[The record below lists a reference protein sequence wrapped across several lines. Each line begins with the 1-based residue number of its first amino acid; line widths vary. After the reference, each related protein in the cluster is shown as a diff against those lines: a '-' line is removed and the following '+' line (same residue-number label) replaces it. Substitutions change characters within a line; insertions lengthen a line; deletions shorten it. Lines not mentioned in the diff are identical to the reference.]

1 MKCTDNCRFIPAASS
16 WRRRHRSPVM
26 AITKCRIWVPP
37 VNCFTGAAAA
47 LRQCGRTSD
56 GWSALWM
63 EKNMSNTANASQY
76 RQLLDSEYDSVSGGA
91 VNIER
96 LDTTITTTETSG
108 LGPGVVDALI
118 KSILGL
124 LNNRG

>member
-1 MKCTDNCRFIPAASS
+1 
-16 WRRRHRSPVM
+16 
-26 AITKCRIWVPP
+26 
-37 VNCFTGAAAA
+37 VNWFTGAATAF
-47 LRQCGRTSD
+47 RQCGRTSD

-63 EKNMSNTANASQY
+63 EKNMSKTANASQY

>member
-1 MKCTDNCRFIPAASS
+1 MVRAA
-16 WRRRHRSPVM
+16 
-26 AITKCRIWVPP
+26 
-37 VNCFTGAAAA
+37 
-47 LRQCGRTSD
+47 
-56 GWSALWM
+56 WM
-63 EKNMSNTANASQY
+63 EKIMSKTANASQY
-76 RQLLDSEYDSVSGGA
+76 RQLQDSELDSVSGGA

-124 LNNRG
+124 L